1 LAVSRIFDERKITR
15 LWQVLM
21 GNEYDRRS
29 SRRSIVSLPLP
40 LLKKCGY
47 FVGLLLLFAWNW
59 QLMLAT
65 IAGIASMWLVY
76 YLQGSNWQS
85 YRKKLQQFWDSCDR
99 RLTVAIA
106 SGGLATLATYTAAAI
121 WEDTENPWLT
131 FGSIVQA
138 LATIATLLLVLWQL
152 WGGRKSENTDRFDT
166 LLTDLASGDRLKCL
180 IAIRKSI
187 RLVDRE
193 HLSCS
198 QRSELVDYFRILLSS
213 EDSPTM
219 KAAILDGLAVLEI
232 EQFIDLPQ
240 ASPRNNPHPLEIPL
254 VVKATQ
260 EREVA

>member
-1 LAVSRIFDERKITR
+1 MR
-15 LWQVLM
+15 LWKVLM
-21 GNEYDRRS
+21 GNESDRRS
-29 SRRSIVSLPLP
+29 SRRLIVDFPLP

-47 FVGLLLLFAWNW
+47 LIGLLLLFIWNW

-76 YLQGSNWQS
+76 YLQGSNWQN
-85 YRKKLQQFWDSCDR
+85 YRKKLQQFWDGCDR

-106 SGGLATLATYTAAAI
+106 SGGLATLGTYTAAAI
-121 WEDTENPWLT
+121 WKNTENPWLT

-138 LATIATLLLVLWQL
+138 LATIATLILVIWQL
-152 WGGRKSENTDRFDT
+152 WGRQKSENENIDPFDA
-166 LLTDLASGDRLKCL
+166 LLTDLTSGDRLKCL

-187 RLVDRE
+187 RLVDQE
-193 HLSCS
+193 QLSFS

-213 EDSPTM
+213 EDAPTM
-219 KAAILDGLAVLEI
+219 KAAILDALAVLEI

-240 ASPRNNPHPLEIPL
+240 TITRNNSRPLEIPL

-260 EREVA
+260 EREIARSFDQQ